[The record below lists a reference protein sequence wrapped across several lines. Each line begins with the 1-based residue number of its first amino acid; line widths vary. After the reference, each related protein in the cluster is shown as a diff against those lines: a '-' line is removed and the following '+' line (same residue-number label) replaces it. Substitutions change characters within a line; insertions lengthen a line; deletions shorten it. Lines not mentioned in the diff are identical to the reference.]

1 MWPWSPLRRPPVQP
15 PRCVARRSFRASPTV
30 PSSWSPRRSRPRRS
44 RRTATAATPIPTPH
58 GRVRRGRRGR
68 RGRVHRAGRAGQRCR
83 VRGAHCQCRPGARL
97 GLRQAVATRVSDA
110 GLLTAVH
117 EGVAQFVDVFTA
129 MGGLMAERATDLLDI
144 ERRIVAR
151 LVGEPEPG
159 VARPDVPSVLVAEDL
174 APADTAGLD
183 PEMVVALVTE
193 KGGATSHT
201 AIIARQ
207 LGIPCVVG
215 VAGALELPPGAHVLV
230 DATDGTVDAG
240 VPEEEARQ
248 RVEADRAARAALET
262 WTGPART
269 TDGVHIELLANV
281 ADAESARSGGRRPRR
296 GGRAVPH
303 RAVLPRPPRRA
314 ERRGAGRDLRRGAG
328 AVRRARTGTSSS
340 APSTPGRTSRSR
352 SPRSTTRRTRRSA
365 SAASGWPRTTR
376 ACWSVS
382 STGSPRRPR
391 AAGPTPG

>member
-1 MWPWSPLRRPPVQP
+1 MVTSPPSAGPVAALRGTPVVPGLAHGPVVLVSQEVPPEAIEAYGDGGHADP
-15 PRCVARRSFRASPTV
+15 DAAMAAYDAAAEAVAGGFTERAARASGAASEV
-30 PSSWSPRRSRPRRS
+30 L
-44 RRTATAATPIPTPH
+44 TAS
-58 GRVRRGRRGR
+58 
-68 RGRVHRAGRAGQRCR
+68 AGL
-83 VRGAHCQCRPGARL
+83 ARDS

-240 VPEEEARQ
+240 VPEEEARR
-248 RVEADRAARAALET
+248 RVDADRAARAALET

-281 ADAESARSGGRRPRR
+281 ADAESARSGGRRAGR
-296 GGRAVPH
+296 GCRAVPH

-328 AVRRARTGTSSS
+328 AVRGRGPARRRPHPRRRA
-340 APSTPGRTSRSR
+340 RTSRSR
-352 SPRSTTRRTRRSA
+352 SPPSTTRRTRRSA
-365 SAASGWPRTTR
+365 SAASGWRRTTR

-391 AAGPTPG
+391 AAGPTRG